1 MTETPMSV
9 GEFSDTLDRLGANL
23 ESWPATTRA
32 AAEMLLASSPA
43 AADRLAE
50 AVALAEAMTDAQPK
64 APEGLVDRIMA
75 ASGATKT

>member
-23 ESWPATTRA
+23 ESWPAAVRA
-32 AAEMLLASSPA
+32 AAEVLLASSPA

-64 APEGLVDRIMA
+64 APKGLVERIMA